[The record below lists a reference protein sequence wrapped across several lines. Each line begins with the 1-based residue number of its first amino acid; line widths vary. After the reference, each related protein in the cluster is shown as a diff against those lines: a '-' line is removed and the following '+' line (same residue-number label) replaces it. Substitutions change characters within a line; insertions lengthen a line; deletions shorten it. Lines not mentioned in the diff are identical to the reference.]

1 MLANARE
8 SDDVHFRLRLLKTIE
23 TDFKEKKAIFGE
35 FPEFFMV
42 AFDVF
47 R

>member
-8 SDDVHFRLRLLKTIE
+8 SVDVHFRLLPLKTIE
-23 TDFKEKKAIFGE
+23 NDFKEKKAIFGE
-35 FPEFFMV
+35 FPEFFMG